1 MPPLKETLSKLS
13 TYLLLNH
20 QSVDNLSL
28 NDGKL
33 GISLALLLS
42 SRVFDDKCLRQCAE
56 ELWDSLIKEAI
67 PMLSSAEL
75 RIDIIR
81 SILILKKLDILKGDI
96 TDYAI
101 NWGID
106 CLKVCKSS
114 TDFANNRF
122 GDIISLLII
131 LSEYIPGSI
140 VADFFSMLLDSL
152 LRLLETKHMNLSTG
166 AEEYEKFLM
175 LAHILHMGKEC
186 EDLIHSIILLHNSGK
201 ICIETS
207 MLYIIKELCDT
218 KKLQLP
224 IDSLLNS
231 DYIEHSIKY
240 YINLRDFSNLLY
252 QEYCAS
258 RELSGFTMDCI
269 STKFIVE
276 LLPTNTQ
283 ERFCYKGGLS
293 RYIALLS
300 LCMLHR
306 ETKMDIHPYSLY
318 I

>member
-1 MPPLKETLSKLS
+1 M
-13 TYLLLNH
+13 
-20 QSVDNLSL
+20 DNLSL

-122 GDIISLLII
+122 GDIVSLLII
-131 LSEYIPGSI
+131 LSEYIPRSI

>member
-42 SRVFDDKCLRQCAE
+42 SRVFDDKCQRQCAE

-122 GDIISLLII
+122 GDVISLLII
-131 LSEYIPGSI
+131 LSEYIPRSI
-140 VADFFSMLLDSL
+140 VADFFSILLDTL

-175 LAHILHMGKEC
+175 LARILHMGKEC

-207 MLYIIKELCDT
+207 MLYIIKELCNT

-224 IDSLLNS
+224 IDNLLNS

>member
-1 MPPLKETLSKLS
+1 M
-13 TYLLLNH
+13 
-20 QSVDNLSL
+20 DNLSL

-131 LSEYIPGSI
+131 LSEYIPRSI

-231 DYIEHSIKY
+231 DCIEHSIKY

>member
-1 MPPLKETLSKLS
+1 M
-13 TYLLLNH
+13 
-20 QSVDNLSL
+20 DNLSL

-131 LSEYIPGSI
+131 ISEYIPRSI

-224 IDSLLNS
+224 IDGLLNS

>member
-131 LSEYIPGSI
+131 LSEYIPRSI

-240 YINLRDFSNLLY
+240 YINLRGFSNLLY

>member
-131 LSEYIPGSI
+131 LSEYIPRSI

-231 DYIEHSIKY
+231 DYIEYSIKY

>member
-1 MPPLKETLSKLS
+1 M
-13 TYLLLNH
+13 
-20 QSVDNLSL
+20 DNLSL

-131 LSEYIPGSI
+131 LSEYIPRSI

-231 DYIEHSIKY
+231 DYMEHSIKY

>member
-1 MPPLKETLSKLS
+1 M
-13 TYLLLNH
+13 
-20 QSVDNLSL
+20 DNLSL

-131 LSEYIPGSI
+131 LSEYIPRNI

>member
-1 MPPLKETLSKLS
+1 M
-13 TYLLLNH
+13 
-20 QSVDNLSL
+20 DNLSL

-42 SRVFDDKCLRQCAE
+42 SRVFDDKCLIQCAE

-131 LSEYIPGSI
+131 LSEYIPRSI

-166 AEEYEKFLM
+166 AEECEKFLM

-207 MLYIIKELCDT
+207 MLYIIKELCNT

-224 IDSLLNS
+224 IDNLLNS

>member
-1 MPPLKETLSKLS
+1 M
-13 TYLLLNH
+13 
-20 QSVDNLSL
+20 DNLSL

-122 GDIISLLII
+122 EDIISLLII
-131 LSEYIPGSI
+131 LSEYIPRSI

-175 LAHILHMGKEC
+175 LARILHMGKEC

-207 MLYIIKELCDT
+207 MLYIIKELYDT

-224 IDSLLNS
+224 LDNLLNS

-240 YINLRDFSNLLY
+240 CINLRDFSNLLY

>member
-42 SRVFDDKCLRQCAE
+42 SRVFDDKCQRQCAE

-131 LSEYIPGSI
+131 LSEYIPRSI
-140 VADFFSMLLDSL
+140 VADFFSILLDTL
-152 LRLLETKHMNLSTG
+152 LRLLETRHMNLSTG

-175 LAHILHMGKEC
+175 LARILHMGKEC

-207 MLYIIKELCDT
+207 MLYIIKELYDT

-224 IDSLLNS
+224 IDNLLNS

-240 YINLRDFSNLLY
+240 CINLRDFSNLLY

>member
-1 MPPLKETLSKLS
+1 M
-13 TYLLLNH
+13 
-20 QSVDNLSL
+20 DNLSL

-67 PMLSSAEL
+67 PMLSTAEL

-131 LSEYIPGSI
+131 LSEYIPRSI

>member
-42 SRVFDDKCLRQCAE
+42 SRVFDDKCLIQCAE

-114 TDFANNRF
+114 TDFANNCF

-131 LSEYIPGSI
+131 LSEYIPRSI
-140 VADFFSMLLDSL
+140 VADFFSILLDTL
-152 LRLLETKHMNLSTG
+152 LRLLETRHMNLSTG

-175 LAHILHMGKEC
+175 LARILHMGKEC

-207 MLYIIKELCDT
+207 MLYIIKELYDT

-224 IDSLLNS
+224 IDNLLNS

-240 YINLRDFSNLLY
+240 CINLRDFSNLLY

>member
-1 MPPLKETLSKLS
+1 M
-13 TYLLLNH
+13 
-20 QSVDNLSL
+20 DNLSL

-33 GISLALLLS
+33 GISLALLLY

-131 LSEYIPGSI
+131 LSEYIPRSI

>member
-81 SILILKKLDILKGDI
+81 SILILKKLDILKGDV

-131 LSEYIPGSI
+131 LSEYIPRSI

>member
-1 MPPLKETLSKLS
+1 MTPLKETLSKLS

-42 SRVFDDKCLRQCAE
+42 SRAFDDKCLRQCAE

-67 PMLSSAEL
+67 PMLYSAEL

-114 TDFANNRF
+114 TDFIYNRF
-122 GDIISLLII
+122 GDVISLLII
-131 LSEYIPGSI
+131 LSEYIPRSI
-140 VADFFSMLLDSL
+140 VADSFSILLDSL

-166 AEEYEKFLM
+166 TEECEKFLM
-175 LAHILHMGKEC
+175 LARILHMGKEC

-207 MLYIIKELCDT
+207 MLYVIKELYNT

-224 IDSLLNS
+224 IDNLLNS
-231 DYIEHSIKY
+231 NYIEHSIKY
-240 YINLRDFSNLLY
+240 CINLRDLSNLLY
-252 QEYCAS
+252 QEYCTS

-269 STKFIVE
+269 STKFIIE

-283 ERFCYKGGLS
+283 ERFCYKEGLS

>member
-1 MPPLKETLSKLS
+1 M
-13 TYLLLNH
+13 
-20 QSVDNLSL
+20 DNLSL

-131 LSEYIPGSI
+131 LSEYIPRSI
-140 VADFFSMLLDSL
+140 VADFFSILLDTL

-175 LAHILHMGKEC
+175 LARILHMGKEC

-207 MLYIIKELCDT
+207 MLYIIKELCNT

-224 IDSLLNS
+224 IDNLLNS

>member
-1 MPPLKETLSKLS
+1 M
-13 TYLLLNH
+13 
-20 QSVDNLSL
+20 DNLSL

-42 SRVFDDKCLRQCAE
+42 SRVFDDKCQRQCAE

-131 LSEYIPGSI
+131 LSEYIPRSI
-140 VADFFSMLLDSL
+140 VADFFSILLDTL
-152 LRLLETKHMNLSTG
+152 LRLLETRHMNLSTG

-175 LAHILHMGKEC
+175 LARILHMGKEC

-207 MLYIIKELCDT
+207 MLYIIKELCNT
-218 KKLQLP
+218 KKLQLS
-224 IDSLLNS
+224 IDNLLNS

-240 YINLRDFSNLLY
+240 CINLRDFSNLLY

>member
-131 LSEYIPGSI
+131 LSEYIPRSI

-240 YINLRDFSNLLY
+240 YTNLRDFSNLLY

>member
-20 QSVDNLSL
+20 QSVDNLSI

-114 TDFANNRF
+114 TDFVNNRF

-131 LSEYIPGSI
+131 LSEYIPRSI
-140 VADFFSMLLDSL
+140 VADFFSILLDTL

-175 LAHILHMGKEC
+175 LARILHMGKEC

-207 MLYIIKELCDT
+207 MLYIIKELYDT

-224 IDSLLNS
+224 LDNLLNS

-240 YINLRDFSNLLY
+240 CINLRDFSNLLY

>member
-131 LSEYIPGSI
+131 LSEYIPRSI

-231 DYIEHSIKY
+231 DYIERSIKY

>member
-114 TDFANNRF
+114 TDFANNCF

-131 LSEYIPGSI
+131 LSEYIPRSI

>member
-1 MPPLKETLSKLS
+1 MG
-13 TYLLLNH
+13 
-20 QSVDNLSL
+20 NLSL

-131 LSEYIPGSI
+131 LSEYIPRSI

-240 YINLRDFSNLLY
+240 YINLRNFSNLLY

>member
-1 MPPLKETLSKLS
+1 M
-13 TYLLLNH
+13 
-20 QSVDNLSL
+20 DNLSL

-131 LSEYIPGSI
+131 LSEYIPRSI

-207 MLYIIKELCDT
+207 MLYMIKELCDT

>member
-1 MPPLKETLSKLS
+1 M
-13 TYLLLNH
+13 
-20 QSVDNLSL
+20 DNLSL

-122 GDIISLLII
+122 GNIISLLII
-131 LSEYIPGSI
+131 LSEYIPRNI

>member
-1 MPPLKETLSKLS
+1 M
-13 TYLLLNH
+13 
-20 QSVDNLSL
+20 DNLSL

-131 LSEYIPGSI
+131 LSEHIPRSI

>member
-122 GDIISLLII
+122 GDLISLLII
-131 LSEYIPGSI
+131 LSEYIPRSI

>member
-20 QSVDNLSL
+20 QSVGNLSL

-122 GDIISLLII
+122 RDIISLLII
-131 LSEYIPGSI
+131 LSEYIPRSI

>member
-1 MPPLKETLSKLS
+1 M
-13 TYLLLNH
+13 
-20 QSVDNLSL
+20 DNLSL

-33 GISLALLLS
+33 GMSLALLLS

-131 LSEYIPGSI
+131 LSEYIPRSI

>member
-42 SRVFDDKCLRQCAE
+42 SRVFDDKCLIQCAE

-131 LSEYIPGSI
+131 LSEYIPRSI
-140 VADFFSMLLDSL
+140 VADFFSILLDTL
-152 LRLLETKHMNLSTG
+152 LRLLETRHMNLSTG

-175 LAHILHMGKEC
+175 LARILHMGKEC

-207 MLYIIKELCDT
+207 MLYIIKELYDT

-224 IDSLLNS
+224 IDNLLNS

-240 YINLRDFSNLLY
+240 CINLRDFSNLLY

>member
-1 MPPLKETLSKLS
+1 M
-13 TYLLLNH
+13 
-20 QSVDNLSL
+20 DNLSL

-131 LSEYIPGSI
+131 LSEYIPRSI

>member
-1 MPPLKETLSKLS
+1 MPPLKDTLSKLS

-131 LSEYIPGSI
+131 LSEYIPRSI

>member
-42 SRVFDDKCLRQCAE
+42 SRVFDDKCQRQCAE

-131 LSEYIPGSI
+131 LSEYIPRSI
-140 VADFFSMLLDSL
+140 VADFFSILLDTL
-152 LRLLETKHMNLSTG
+152 LRLLETRHMNLSTG

-175 LAHILHMGKEC
+175 LARILHMGKEC

-207 MLYIIKELCDT
+207 MLYIIKELYDT

-224 IDSLLNS
+224 IDNLLNS

>member
-1 MPPLKETLSKLS
+1 M
-13 TYLLLNH
+13 
-20 QSVDNLSL
+20 DNLSL

-131 LSEYIPGSI
+131 LSGYIPRSI

>member
-1 MPPLKETLSKLS
+1 M
-13 TYLLLNH
+13 
-20 QSVDNLSL
+20 DNLSL

>member
-1 MPPLKETLSKLS
+1 MG
-13 TYLLLNH
+13 
-20 QSVDNLSL
+20 NLSL

-122 GDIISLLII
+122 RDIISLLII
-131 LSEYIPGSI
+131 LSEYIPRSI

>member
-1 MPPLKETLSKLS
+1 M
-13 TYLLLNH
+13 
-20 QSVDNLSL
+20 DNLSL

-131 LSEYIPGSI
+131 LSEYIPRSI

-224 IDSLLNS
+224 IDGLLNS

-258 RELSGFTMDCI
+258 RELSGFTMNCI

>member
-1 MPPLKETLSKLS
+1 M
-13 TYLLLNH
+13 
-20 QSVDNLSL
+20 DNLSL

-131 LSEYIPGSI
+131 LSEYIPRSI

-240 YINLRDFSNLLY
+240 CINLRDFSNLLY

>member
-1 MPPLKETLSKLS
+1 M
-13 TYLLLNH
+13 
-20 QSVDNLSL
+20 DNLSL

-131 LSEYIPGSI
+131 LSEYIPRSI

-224 IDSLLNS
+224 IDGLLNS

>member
-1 MPPLKETLSKLS
+1 M
-13 TYLLLNH
+13 
-20 QSVDNLSL
+20 DNLSL

-42 SRVFDDKCLRQCAE
+42 SRVFDDKCLIQCAE

-131 LSEYIPGSI
+131 LSEYRPRSI
-140 VADFFSMLLDSL
+140 VADFFSILLDTL

-175 LAHILHMGKEC
+175 LARILHMGKEC

-207 MLYIIKELCDT
+207 MLYIIKELCNT
-218 KKLQLP
+218 KKLQLS
-224 IDSLLNS
+224 IDNLLNS

-240 YINLRDFSNLLY
+240 CINLRDFSNLLY